1 MEKET
6 GTGPLS
12 SEPRDRELESG
23 TTSLSLENDVAIGL
37 VGERAQEIDPAVEA
51 RALRKI
57 DLFLIPAMIV
67 GELPG
72 IYTHFKTNNQQVT
85 DLSITTKRS

>member
-6 GTGPLS
+6 EIGPS
-12 SEPRDRELESG
+12 SSGARHPELESS
-23 TTSLSLENDVAIGL
+23 TTSPALENDVAIGL

-67 GELPG
+67 GELAEPLH
-72 IYTHFKTNNQQVT
+72 T
-85 DLSITTKRS
+85 S